1 MFLYLKWEWLTTVR
15 SFSVNW
21 ENNPPLEIKKKL
33 TGNETKQILKFQ
45 KGRKKKRVY
54 KWDLSYIFAS
64 SADEKLTTINCLMLW
79 KKIFILLK
87 EKQIMEGKKQK
98 ETRLTKKKIL
108 PKIFKKGRMY
118 IIEYKDIQSFTCN
131 KYSSNNNETNPQCR
145 RRKGGG
151 GQLFGSKDVNLI
163 LSVTYISLITHY
175 F

>member
-1 MFLYLKWEWLTTVR
+1 
-15 SFSVNW
+15 
-21 ENNPPLEIKKKL
+21 
-33 TGNETKQILKFQ
+33 
-45 KGRKKKRVY
+45 
-54 KWDLSYIFAS
+54 
-64 SADEKLTTINCLMLW
+64 
-79 KKIFILLK
+79 
-87 EKQIMEGKKQK
+87 MEGKKQK

-108 PKIFKKGRMY
+108 PKILKKGRMY

-175 F
+175 FQWMPMFEQIPCLIKQSNLLLPSCAFTILKENVLSARVPNIHTILYAKPLSDPMCFRTLGHRSHRIR